1 MRFVSGLAVGIMLC
15 FGTMTL
21 SAQREAAMHPRL
33 AAAIEALRDAR
44 AYLSEAPHNF
54 GGHRAGAMAA
64 CDKAIRE
71 LELALAYRAGK
82 DR

>member
-1 MRFVSGLAVGIMLC
+1 
-15 FGTMTL
+15 
-21 SAQREAAMHPRL
+21 
-33 AAAIEALRDAR
+33 LRDAR

-54 GGHRAGAMAA
+54 GGHKSAALAA
-64 CDKAIRE
+64 CDKAIHE